1 MWKEKSDFKTHVI
14 LFIMFNEGMKIME
27 DGHKLKSGHEQ
38 ILAGMLIFF
47 EELKTELIDYK
58 QKANYWESQF
68 YILKKKQDELQK
80 ELEEIKAH
88 LRKREHQLFGGKSE
102 RSAKNQKQAQES
114 TKSRGHQKGACG
126 HGRRDY
132 KDLPIAEETVEI
144 ADADKY
150 CPCCGLPY
158 ELLNTT
164 EDSEILEVINVS
176 AYKRVIKRN
185 KYKRCCQCK
194 NLPRLITAPL
204 PKKLLPKSKIG
215 VSIWSL
221 LLIQKYEYQ
230 CPVYRELKQL
240 EATGISLAMGTV
252 IDGFKKLVPLLS
264 PIYDGIVEHNIIS
277 KHWHADETGWKVFES
292 VEDKHSSRW
301 YLWIFANTESVVYKL
316 DPSRSSKVLLDH
328 FGEESGGTLNVDR
341 YSAYKAIAK
350 RGLFILAF
358 CWAHVR
364 RDFIS
369 YARSYPALENWAF
382 DWVRRIGKLYMI
394 NNKRITNE
402 TGSKEYKINDVLL
415 KTEIK
420 EFHDTANKQLE
431 DDSLAQSAKKLLSSL
446 NNHWG
451 GLTVFAEHPD
461 IPMDNNTAE
470 RGLRNSVVGRKNY
483 YGSSVVW
490 SGELA
495 AIMFTIFETI
505 KRWKLNPHTWLINYL
520 QACANNNGA
529 PPKSIPSFLP
539 WNMTEQQK
547 ELFTKPPDTENSS

>member
-1 MWKEKSDFKTHVI
+1 ME
-14 LFIMFNEGMKIME
+14 IME
-27 DGHKLKSGHEQ
+27 LADETKIDLEQ
-38 ILAGMLIFF
+38 ILVATLLFADY
-47 EELKTELIDYK
+47 EKAELELIDYK

-68 YILKKKQDELQK
+68 YILKKKQDELHE

-88 LRKREHQLFGGKSE
+88 LRKREQQLFGGKSE
-102 RSAKNQKQAQES
+102 RSAKNQKQKQES
-114 TKSRGHQKGACG
+114 NKKRGHQKGACG

-132 KDLPIAEETVEI
+132 KNLSSVEERVDIAE
-144 ADADKY
+144 ADKC

-158 ELLNTT
+158 EPLNTT

-204 PKKLLPKSKIG
+204 PGKLLPKSKIG

-230 CPVYRELKQL
+230 HPVYRELKQL
-240 EATGISLAMGTV
+240 EANGISLAMGTV
-252 IDGFKKLVPLLS
+252 IDGFKKIVPLLS
-264 PIYDGIVEHNIIS
+264 PVYDGIVEHNVIS
-277 KHWHADETGWKVFES
+277 RHWHADETGWKVFES
-292 VEDKHSSRW
+292 VEGKHSSRW

-316 DPSRSSKVLLDH
+316 DPSRSSKVLLEH

-341 YSAYKAIAK
+341 YVAYKAIAK
-350 RGLFILAF
+350 KGLFILAF

-369 YARSYPALENWAF
+369 YAKSYPASEDWAF
-382 DWVRRIGKLYMI
+382 DWIKRIGKLYMI
-394 NNKRITNE
+394 NNKRIKNE
-402 TGSKEYKINDVLL
+402 SGGKEYKINDALL
-415 KTEIK
+415 KEEIK
-420 EFHDTANKQLE
+420 EFHETVNKQLA
-431 DDSLAQSAKKLLSSL
+431 DGSLARSAKKLLESM

-451 GLTVFAEHPD
+451 GLTVFIEHPE

-483 YGSSVVW
+483 YGSSAVW

-495 AIMFTIFETI
+495 AIMFTIFGTI

-520 QACANNNGA
+520 QACTDNNGTQ
-529 PPKSIPSFLP
+529 PELISSFLP
-539 WNMTEQQK
+539 WNMTERQK
-547 ELFTKPPDTENSS
+547 ELFAKPPAFQDSS